1 MEGAFARHLMR
12 MLFLALPL
20 LAACS
25 GSTPEQTAPL
35 GFALLDKNPDS
46 TSSGELVSPQDHLG
60 HVTAWYF
67 GSST

>member
-1 MEGAFARHLMR
+1 MR
-12 MLFLALPL
+12 TLLLALPL

-35 GFALLDKNPDS
+35 SFSLLDSNPAS
-46 TSSGELVSPQDHLG
+46 PSAGEFVSPEYHLG
-60 HVTAWYF
+60 HITAWYF